1 MSNQINDPYKILG
14 VSRNVTREELKKAYH
29 KKAQEYHPDLPGG
42 DNKMMSDINEAYA
55 IILKDIKKRD
65 AFFKD
70 CNAWNN
76 EFEKN
81 TTESTSKYTLTKEEQ
96 ENLNNIKEVWK
107 TATIFKNKV
116 DNIINKQPNPDIMLK
131 KISELLNALVSFLR
145 KYIQYDINNLDS
157 NSYNE
162 LKLFINQVGKPN
174 DNQYAK
180 WLVEAYINICREEVF
195 PVLHF
200 TPEFLE
206 FIRILENS
214 KNENLANV
222 LNILK
227 EEAIDVAKVSSRLY
241 KLNPQSKNFNNL
253 DPKVNEIAADF
264 THEYLSDVDNIC
276 AILSKK
282 HLFDDYIMSRRF
294 TSGGRK

>member
-1 MSNQINDPYKILG
+1 MSNRINDSYKILG
-14 VSRNVTREELKKAYH
+14 VPKNVTKEELKKAYH
-29 KKAQEYHPDLPGG
+29 KRAQEYHPDLTGG
-42 DNKMMSDINEAYA
+42 DNKMMSDINVAYA
-55 IILKDIKKRD
+55 IILNDIKKKG
-65 AFFKD
+65 ALFKD

-76 EFEKN
+76 ESEKN
-81 TTESTSKYTLTKEEQ
+81 ATESTSKYRLTKEER

-107 TATIFKNKV
+107 TVTIFKNKV

-131 KISELLNALVSFLR
+131 KISEILNALVNFLR
-145 KYIQYDINNLDS
+145 KYIEYDINNLES

-162 LKLFINQVGKPN
+162 LKLFINQVGKTN

-214 KNENLANV
+214 KNENLAIV
-222 LNILK
+222 LDILK

-241 KLNPQSKNFNNL
+241 KLNPQSKNLNNL

-264 THEYLSDVDNIC
+264 TNDYLSDIDNIC
-276 AILSKK
+276 DIFSKK
-282 HLFDDYIMSRRF
+282 HLFDDYIMSRSF